1 MKRRRGPVAVF
12 FVCLLLIAMAA
23 GCGEGE
29 QEAVTTPEKP
39 PSTTTTVP
47 VAEESVQVYFM
58 VGEKTAPVTR
68 EVEGG
73 VSGALEELLEG
84 PSPEE
89 EEKGFTTAIPGGTR
103 LNGYTVEGEAAT
115 ADFSAELASYGGG
128 SAIVQAITAQ
138 ITETVTANDPRVTSV
153 IITVDG
159 VPSDE
164 ALQP

>member
-1 MKRRRGPVAVF
+1 MAVF
-12 FVCLLLIAMAA
+12 LAVVLLAALAA

-29 QEAVTTPEKP
+29 KEAVKTPVNP
-39 PSTTTTVP
+39 PSTATTVP

-68 EVEGG
+68 EVKGG
-73 VSGALEELLEG
+73 APEALEELLKG
-84 PSPEE
+84 PLSEE
-89 EEKGFTTAIPGGTR
+89 EEKGFSTAIPGGTR
-103 LNGYTVEGEAAT
+103 LNSYTVEGKVAT
-115 ADFSAELASYGGG
+115 VDFSAELASYGGG

-153 IITVDG
+153 AITVDG

>member
-1 MKRRRGPVAVF
+1 VFLAV
-12 FVCLLLIAMAA
+12 VLLTALAA

-29 QEAVTTPEKP
+29 QEAVTTTVNP
-39 PSTTTTVP
+39 PSTGTTTP

-68 EVEGG
+68 DVKGG
-73 VSGALEELLEG
+73 ALEALEELLKG
-84 PSPEE
+84 PLPE
-89 EEKGFTTAIPGGTR
+89 EEKGFTTAIPAGTR

-138 ITETVTANDPRVTSV
+138 ITETVTANDHGVTTV
-153 IITVDG
+153 VITVNG
-159 VPSDE
+159 VPAEE